1 MSVTVDTNLAIS
13 FIGMAIAIVALV
25 LDLTKAKKSDAVALE
40 KRLNDLENN
49 KFTDED
55 RRCLI
60 ELNSRFNVIWGV
72 FEKDLPKFLRQETT
86 PELDALIDKIEEV
99 GIRGLSKEEYDQLDC
114 YLTDEYEKT
123 LKDETESQQDRGF
136 RLALYRAVA
145 KYSYNNGIMVPCPA

>member
-1 MSVTVDTNLAIS
+1 
-13 FIGMAIAIVALV
+13 MAIAIVALV

-40 KRLNDLENN
+40 KRLTDLENN

-86 PELDALIDKIEEV
+86 PELDKLIDKIEQV
-99 GIRGLSKEEYDQLDC
+99 GIRGLTKAQYDQLDR
-114 YLTDEYEKT
+114 YLTEEYEKT
-123 LKDETESQQDRGF
+123 LRDETESLQDRGF

-145 KYSYNNGIMVPCPA
+145 KYAYNHGIMPNCKPA